1 MDLLLLVVDEVVGVA
16 CPSLTLQS
24 VIRGCTLC
32 FQALT
37 DKSIYKSKVCILK
50 KNNVLTSLLPPV
62 SALCTRVRCLFNL
75 QLSVNVLPHNE
86 QRYGRSPTNE
96 EGEMK
101 IW

>member
-24 VIRGCTLC
+24 VIRRRTLC
-32 FQALT
+32 FRARI
-37 DKSIYKSKVCILK
+37 DKSIFVDIDIDILK
-50 KNNVLTSLLPPV
+50 KSPVLTSLLPPV

-96 EGEMK
+96 
-101 IW
+101 

>member
-1 MDLLLLVVDEVVGVA
+1 MFSG
-16 CPSLTLQS
+16 TY
-24 VIRGCTLC
+24 R
-32 FQALT
+32 
-37 DKSIYKSKVCILK
+37 SINFCKSKVCILK

>member
-24 VIRGCTLC
+24 VIRRRTLC
-32 FQALT
+32 FRARV
-37 DKSIYKSKVCILK
+37 DKSILSYFIYKSNVFILK

-96 EGEMK
+96 
-101 IW
+101 

>member
-24 VIRGCTLC
+24 VIRGRVYCVFGLVSIYVRT
-32 FQALT
+32 
-37 DKSIYKSKVCILK
+37 IYKSTLL
-50 KNNVLTSLLPPV
+50 LTSLLPPV

-96 EGEMK
+96 ESEMK

>member
-1 MDLLLLVVDEVVGVA
+1 MFSGTYR
-16 CPSLTLQS
+16 S
-24 VIRGCTLC
+24 INYFLC
-32 FQALT
+32 
-37 DKSIYKSKVCILK
+37 KSKVCILK

-96 EGEMK
+96 ESEMK